1 MNEKQQQLT
10 FEKGITNVPSDAVC
24 SDNTLQVCE
33 GMIHDNGEFRPVQ
46 IPVSCMTLPEN
57 HRLLF
62 VHKTNNSTNYI
73 AQTGENALVWGLDVN
88 GVFEEK
94 GTLMT
99 GLSATP
105 KLEGIG
111 NALVAQIGDTIYY
124 IRYDGTA
131 YKAPASELPVPKI
144 RFNLINQHIEQTSF
158 NGNGSV
164 PDQFPAPEIVFDKY
178 NQINE
183 LATPHIWFLT
193 NPDTFRNGLYGAYA
207 EGKKK
212 QHEAKRFV
220 NPFAVRFALELYD
233 GSLIYQSTPILM
245 FPSLMFNHQF
255 FSMGGTTCY
264 LDVQGYELGAVLDEA
279 YPEGWDDIVKGIKV
293 FVSREVEIHDLTDT
307 WTGEIGLIGSTNN
320 LSNDDVVFDSVPDSY
335 RENYLERGQNGELIR
350 NLRYY
355 VMVSR
360 WVKPDGTQESVG
372 TNYKRAAEIDYQELL
387 DYHFDYEGIGNM
399 RWHTFKMRD
408 TKDVL
413 KDLAESSIFYDLCTI
428 QLRDERYNTFTP
440 LSQLFTSQR
449 LVALEGYPTME
460 HDDFYSFANTAA
472 DYMAAYN
479 NRLILAG
486 LKRTVFEGFTQ
497 FTGHHEPDSEYSVYF
512 IVTLIIDGKEVKVK
526 KLAEHYSEI
535 PGTFFYYPDPRA
547 KKVEFYRKDG
557 AHFWRFGPYQLTVHP
572 GLNGA
577 YYMGEVET
585 LKTNFWD
592 GQNGKVSQD
601 YFDDITPYTEYLPAE
616 FTVSEVN
623 NPFVFNAPS
632 YARIGSGDIRG
643 LSNYT
648 TALSQGQFGQYPLV
662 IFSTDGIWAASV
674 SSEGYFAAVHPM
686 SRDVCLDNSPIVQ
699 TDGAVFFAS
708 SKGLMVAS
716 GGKVECVSVQL
727 NGKADKPFASFLDGA
742 LIAYDYRDSLLWI
755 IRHDSNEAWLYN
767 IKNGTFATKQLPGYP
782 QQATITRIINKY
794 PDSLIQL
801 DNKVYT
807 LLNRPNINSDNNRYS
822 GTVVSRPMKLENALA
837 LKTIMQARHIT
848 DFSPASVSADSP
860 AGSIN
865 LRIYAS
871 NNLHQ
876 WRELHSLRGTPW
888 KYYRFQYSFTNL
900 HATDRFAGT
909 VLITQERRTNK
920 LR

>member
-1 MNEKQQQLT
+1 MANERHVLS
-10 FEKGITNVPSDAVC
+10 FNNGITNIPSDATC
-24 SDNTLQVCE
+24 DDNSLHTCE
-33 GMIHDNGEFRPVQ
+33 GMMYDSGEYRPVQ
-46 IPVSCMTLPEN
+46 EPSLFMALPEN
-57 HRLLF
+57 LRLLF

-73 AQTGENALVWGLDVN
+73 AQTGEDALVWGLDVN

-94 GTLMT
+94 GMLMT

-111 NALVAQIGDTIYY
+111 NTLVAQIGDTIYY
-124 IRYDGTA
+124 IRYDGAA

-158 NGNGSV
+158 NGSGSV
-164 PDQFPAPEIVFDKY
+164 PDQFPAPEIVFDRY

-183 LATPHIWFLT
+183 LATPHIWFT
-193 NPDTFRNGLYGAYA
+193 NNPDTFRNGLYGAYA
-207 EGKKK
+207 EGKNK

-220 NPFAVRFALELYD
+220 NPFAVRFALEMYD

-245 FPSLMFNHQF
+245 FPSLTLNHQF

-293 FVSREVEIHDLTDT
+293 FVAREVEIHDLTDT

-320 LSNDDVVFDSVPDSY
+320 LSNDDVVFDSVPDRY
-335 RENYLERGQNGELIR
+335 RENYLDRGTNGELIR

-355 VMVSR
+355 VLVSR

-372 TNYKRAAEIDYQELL
+372 TDYRRATEIVYDELL
-387 DYHFDYEGIGNM
+387 DYHFDYNGIGNM
-399 RWHTFKMRD
+399 RWHTFKMRN

-535 PGTFFYYPDPRA
+535 AGTFFYYPDPRA
-547 KKVEFYRKDG
+547 KKADVYRKDG
-557 AHFWRFGPYQLTVHP
+557 NRFLHIGSYQLTVHP

-577 YYMGEVET
+577 YYVGEVET
-585 LKTNFWD
+585 LKTNLIAVY
-592 GQNGKVSQD
+592 GYESQA
-601 YFDDITPYTEYLPAE
+601 YFDAITPYTEYLPAE

-623 NPFVFNAPS
+623 NPFVFNAPG

-643 LSNYT
+643 ISNYT

-708 SKGLMVAS
+708 PKGLMVAS
-716 GGKVECVSVQL
+716 GSKVECVSVQL
-727 NGKADKPFASFLDGA
+727 NGKSDKPFVNFLDGA

-782 QQATITRIINKY
+782 QQATITRVINKY
-794 PDSLIQL
+794 PDNLLQFDETVYSLL
-801 DNKVYT
+801 DREDVNHDSQAY
-807 LLNRPNINSDNNRYS
+807 D
-822 GTVVSRPMKLENALA
+822 GTIITRPMKFGNAMA
-837 LKTIMQARHIT
+837 LKSLCEVRNISDMEGRLTFRL
-848 DFSPASVSADSP
+848 F
-860 AGSIN
+860 
-865 LRIYAS
+865 AS
-871 NNLHQ
+871 NTLKDDD
-876 WRELHSLRGTPW
+876 WRELRSLRGIPH
-888 KYYRFQYSFTNL
+888 KYYKLRLDFTGMK
-900 HATDRFAGT
+900 ATDRFAGS
-909 VLITQERRTNK
+909 VIVTQERRTNK